1 MPSAISTLAV
11 LSFCCHFLND
21 FCVLLVRAQTLEDK
35 NEELKNYAANI
46 KNKELEVKDLFSLH

>member
-1 MPSAISTLAV
+1 
-11 LSFCCHFLND
+11 
-21 FCVLLVRAQTLEDK
+21 VLLVRAQTLEDK